1 MTARHVTS
9 KGLPIDM
16 ERLVAS
22 NADAVALGNARK
34 NARGDQLGPGGVIM
48 RTQEQ
53 IEADWAAAKARAEE
67 RSKPVDI
74 KSEAAVQQPMQQ
86 PVQRPAAAQ
95 AKPLTADDQDF
106 EPPMAT
112 TVAPRRKVTETD

>member
-9 KGLPIDM
+9 KGQPIDM
-16 ERLVAS
+16 ERLVSA
-22 NADAVALGNARK
+22 NADTVALGNASK
-34 NARGDQLGPGGVIM
+34 NARGDQLGPGGVVL

-74 KSEAAVQQPMQQ
+74 KSETATPQ
-86 PVQRPAAAQ
+86 PVQRPVAAQ

-112 TVAPRRKVTETD
+112 PAPRRRVTETD